1 LSLWSTSGNEQFMR
15 PVIVNRFPNPASD
28 CRQPDDVRISGAT
41 FLISL
46 ILKWSHFSLP
56 NVEELLVS
64 SFSVSGVRIM
74 EQEDVRLYYQRC
86 AEDIA
91 LENATPDD
99 ETMT

>member
-1 LSLWSTSGNEQFMR
+1 
-15 PVIVNRFPNPASD
+15 
-28 CRQPDDVRISGAT
+28 
-41 FLISL
+41 
-46 ILKWSHFSLP
+46 
-56 NVEELLVS
+56 VEELLVS